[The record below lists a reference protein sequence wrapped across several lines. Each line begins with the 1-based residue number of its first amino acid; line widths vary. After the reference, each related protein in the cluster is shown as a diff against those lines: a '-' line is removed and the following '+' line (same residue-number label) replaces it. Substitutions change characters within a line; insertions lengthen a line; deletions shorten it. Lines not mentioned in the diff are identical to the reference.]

1 MDVDLQVQQETDALM
16 SFLGNVITEKKAA
29 ERACENRGTALSIL
43 MAADVNQG
51 NQVMGWA
58 ELLTKRLGFGYV
70 YIFKGTHQG
79 ICRYKI
85 GKASRIS
92 DRRSIF
98 AVKLPFDIELVA
110 AFRVKNALKAESYIH
125 KAQSANRV
133 GGEWFD
139 LDDTAFDAVCRQGVS
154 IELADLA
161 DAIQEN
167 AHANATC
174 DLMSDAEYIAHLEC
188 LLAMQGVS
196 FSRKKNQ

>member
-1 MDVDLQVQQETDALM
+1 MDIDMQMQQETNALV
-16 SFLGNVITEKKAA
+16 SFLGDAITEKKSA
-29 ERACENRGTALSIL
+29 EYTCENRGMALSIL
-43 MAADVNQG
+43 MSADENKG
-51 NQVMGWA
+51 NQIMAWA
-58 ELLTKRLGFGYV
+58 ELLTKRFGYV

-79 ICRYKI
+79 VCRYKI

-110 AFRVKNALKAESYIH
+110 AFRVKNALKSESVIH
-125 KAQSANRV
+125 KAQAANRV

-139 LDDTAFDAVCRQGVS
+139 LDSKAFDAVCRQGVS
-154 IELADLA
+154 MELADLA

-167 AHANATC
+167 AHAGASC
-174 DLMSDAEYIAHLEC
+174 DLMSDAEYILHLEG